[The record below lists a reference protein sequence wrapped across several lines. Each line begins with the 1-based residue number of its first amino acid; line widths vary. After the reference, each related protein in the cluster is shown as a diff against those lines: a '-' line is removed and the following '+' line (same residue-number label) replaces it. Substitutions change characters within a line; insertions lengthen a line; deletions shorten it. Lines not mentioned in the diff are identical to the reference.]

1 MLHSEIGRNEKGDY
15 MTIEEFYASIGGN
28 YEEARNRLMNDT
40 LIKRFLEKFLLDQ
53 SFSALTS
60 ALNAKN
66 RELGFREAHTLKGVS
81 ANLALAP
88 LTRSSSTLTEKLRG
102 EGEFGDDINSL
113 YLDVKRDYERIV
125 ELIKLLS

>member
-1 MLHSEIGRNEKGDY
+1 
-15 MTIEEFYASIGGN
+15 MTIEEFYASIGGS

-40 LIKRFLEKFLLDQ
+40 LIKRFIEKFLLDQ

-60 ALNAKN
+60 ALDAKD

-88 LTRSSSTLTEKLRG
+88 LTRSSSMLTEKLRG

>member
-1 MLHSEIGRNEKGDY
+1 MVIDTSGNQIDRRSESVHITGEVKVDIFHWGNVRP
-15 MTIEEFYASIGGN
+15 AS
-28 YEEARNRLMNDT
+28 ARCAA
-40 LIKRFLEKFLLDQ
+40 LD
-53 SFSALTS
+53 
-60 ALNAKN
+60 AKD

-88 LTRSSSTLTEKLRG
+88 LTRSSSMLTEKLRG